1 MKRVLDMDPPNAK
14 VWYEAACL
22 AEEMC
27 EYDYAQLH
35 LQKALSLD
43 PYNTIIYLK
52 IAQILFSL
60 KRHGEA
66 ISCLEEALGI
76 CRRELEAN

>member
-1 MKRVLDMDPPNAK
+1 MKRVLDMEPPNAK

-43 PYNTIIYLK
+43 PCNTIIYLK
-52 IAQILFSL
+52 IA
-60 KRHGEA
+60 
-66 ISCLEEALGI
+66 
-76 CRRELEAN
+76 